1 MSNGRNDINP
11 ETKRG
16 QLINEFLRK
25 RGVANIEDAPDE
37 LLDAAHKSADAIL
50 GVGKDN

>member
-11 ETKRG
+11 ETERMR
-16 QLINEFLRK
+16 LVDVFLDENV
-25 RGVANIEDAPDE
+25 VANIEDAPDE
-37 LLDAAHKSADAIL
+37 LLDAAHKSADEIL